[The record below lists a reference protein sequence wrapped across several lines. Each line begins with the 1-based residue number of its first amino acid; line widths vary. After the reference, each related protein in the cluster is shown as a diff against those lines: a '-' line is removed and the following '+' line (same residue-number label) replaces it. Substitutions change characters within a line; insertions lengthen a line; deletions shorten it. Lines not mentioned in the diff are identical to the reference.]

1 VNIYI
6 YSDSSNELHVVY

>member
-6 YSDSSNELHVVY
+6 YSRKTNIIT